1 MANPYEVY
9 ILFENLSTVGKYI
22 TNLYIATDAAGDDL
36 RLPSGSKTYT
46 LPGASDAN
54 EKEAYLL
61 KDLIVIPGLDNN
73 GVVVQP
79 TVKYLEIWLNDKDSS
94 DVVVLGVNTG
104 ATVNRQ
110 FEKMEYIIGEGTPI
124 KFKQK

>member
-1 MANPYEVY
+1 MAFDVY
-9 ILFENLSTVGKYI
+9 VLFENLSTTGKYI
-22 TNLYIATDAAGDDL
+22 TNLYMATDAVGVDL
-36 RLPSGSKTYT
+36 TLPSGSSTYT
-46 LPGASDAN
+46 LPGSNEAD

-61 KDLIVIPGLDNN
+61 KDLIVVGTPLNVN
-73 GVVVQP
+73 
-79 TVKYLEIWLNDKDSS
+79 YLEIWLNDKDSS

>member
-1 MANPYEVY
+1 MAAFEVY
-9 ILFENLSTVGKYI
+9 VLFENLSTVGKYI
-22 TNLYIATDAAGDDL
+22 TNLYTADDTATHDL
-36 RLPSGSKTYT
+36 ALPSGSVTYT
-46 LPGASDAN
+46 LPGASDAD
-54 EKEAYLL
+54 EKEAYLV
-61 KDLIVIPGLDNN
+61 KD
-73 GVVVQP
+73 VVVIGSP

-94 DVVVLGVNTG
+94 DVVILGVNTG

>member
-1 MANPYEVY
+1 MAAFEVY
-9 ILFENLSTVGKYI
+9 MLFENISIVGKYI
-22 TNLYIATDAAGDDL
+22 TNLYTADDTATHDL
-36 RLPSGSKTYT
+36 ALPSGSITYT
-46 LPGASDAN
+46 LPGASDTD

-61 KDLIVIPGLDNN
+61 KDVIVIGT
-73 GVVVQP
+73 P

-104 ATVNRQ
+104 STVNRQ

>member
-1 MANPYEVY
+1 MAAFEVY
-9 ILFENLSTVGKYI
+9 VLFENLSTIGKYI
-22 TNLYIATDAAGDDL
+22 TNLYTANDTAGDDL
-36 RLPSGSKTYT
+36 RLPSNSTTYT
-46 LPGASDAN
+46 LPGASDEN

-61 KDLIVIPGLDNN
+61 KDVIVIPGSA
-73 GVVVQP
+73 GQP

>member
-1 MANPYEVY
+1 MTAFEVY
-9 ILFENLSTVGKYI
+9 VLFENLSTIGKYI
-22 TNLYIATDAAGDDL
+22 TNLYTADDMATHDL
-36 RLPSGSKTYT
+36 ALPSGSVTYT
-46 LPGASDAN
+46 LPGASDAD
-54 EKEAYLL
+54 EKEAYMV
-61 KDLIVIPGLDNN
+61 KDVIVIGS
-73 GVVVQP
+73 P

-104 ATVNRQ
+104 STVNRQ

>member
-1 MANPYEVY
+1 MAAFEVY
-9 ILFENLSTVGKYI
+9 VLFENLSTVGKYI
-22 TNLYIATDAAGDDL
+22 TNLYTADDTPTHDL
-36 RLPSGSKTYT
+36 ALPSGSVTYT
-46 LPGASDAN
+46 LPGASDTD
-54 EKEAYLL
+54 EKESYLV
-61 KDLIVIPGLDNN
+61 KDVIVIGT
-73 GVVVQP
+73 P

>member
-22 TNLYIATDAAGDDL
+22 TNLYTADDTSTHDL
-36 RLPSGSKTYT
+36 TLPSGSVTYT
-46 LPGASDAN
+46 LPGASDTD
-54 EKEAYLL
+54 EKEAYLI
-61 KDLIVIPGLDNN
+61 KDVIVITGAAA
-73 GVVVQP
+73 P

>member
-1 MANPYEVY
+1 MAAFEVY
-9 ILFENLSTVGKYI
+9 VLFENISTVGKYI
-22 TNLYIATDAAGDDL
+22 TNLYAADDTPTHDL
-36 RLPSGSKTYT
+36 SLPSGSVTYT
-46 LPGASDAN
+46 LPGASDAD
-54 EKEAYLL
+54 EKEAYLV
-61 KDLIVIPGLDNN
+61 KDVIVIPGAT
-73 GVVVQP
+73 GQP

-104 ATVNRQ
+104 STVNRQ

>member
-1 MANPYEVY
+1 MAAFEVY
-9 ILFENLSTVGKYI
+9 ILFENISTVGKYI
-22 TNLYIATDAAGDDL
+22 TNLYTADDTATHDL
-36 RLPSGSKTYT
+36 SLPSGSVTYT
-46 LPGASDAN
+46 LPGASDTD
-54 EKEAYLL
+54 EKEAYIV
-61 KDLIVIPGLDNN
+61 KDVIVIGS
-73 GVVVQP
+73 P

>member
-1 MANPYEVY
+1 MAAFEVY
-9 ILFENLSTVGKYI
+9 VLFENLDVTGKYI
-22 TNLYIATDAAGDDL
+22 TNLYTADDTATHDL
-36 RLPSGSKTYT
+36 TLPSGSVTYT
-46 LPGASDAN
+46 LPGASDTD
-54 EKEAYLL
+54 EKEAYMV
-61 KDLIVIPGLDNN
+61 KDVIVIGT
-73 GVVVQP
+73 P

>member
-1 MANPYEVY
+1 MAAFEVY
-9 ILFENLSTVGKYI
+9 VLFENISTVGKYI
-22 TNLYIATDAAGDDL
+22 TNLYTADDTATHDL
-36 RLPSGSKTYT
+36 ALPSGSVTYT
-46 LPGASDAN
+46 LPGASNADK
-54 EKEAYLL
+54 KEAYMV
-61 KDLIVIPGLDNN
+61 KDVIVIGS
-73 GVVVQP
+73 P

-110 FEKMEYIIGEGTPI
+110 FEKMEYMIGEGTPI

>member
-1 MANPYEVY
+1 MAAFEVY
-9 ILFENLSTVGKYI
+9 VLFENLSTIGKYI
-22 TNLYIATDAAGDDL
+22 TNLYTADDTPTHDL
-36 RLPSGSKTYT
+36 ALPSGSVTYT
-46 LPGASDAN
+46 LPGASDTD
-54 EKEAYLL
+54 EKEAYLM
-61 KDLIVIPGLDNN
+61 KDVIVVGT
-73 GVVVQP
+73 P

-110 FEKMEYIIGEGTPI
+110 YEKMEDIIGEGTTI

>member
-1 MANPYEVY
+1 MAAFEVY
-9 ILFENLSTVGKYI
+9 VLFENLSTVGKYI
-22 TNLYIATDAAGDDL
+22 TNLYTADDTATHDL
-36 RLPSGSKTYT
+36 ALPSGSTTYT
-46 LPGASDAN
+46 LPGASDTN
-54 EKEAYLL
+54 EKEAYMV
-61 KDLIVIPGLDNN
+61 KDVIVIGT
-73 GVVVQP
+73 P

-110 FEKMEYIIGEGTPI
+110 FEKMEYIVGEGTPI

>member
-1 MANPYEVY
+1 MAAFEVY
-9 ILFENLSTVGKYI
+9 VLFENLSTVGKYI
-22 TNLYIATDAAGDDL
+22 TNLYTADDTATHDL
-36 RLPSGSKTYT
+36 SLPSGSVTYT
-46 LPGASDAN
+46 LPGASDTD
-54 EKEAYLL
+54 EKEAYLI
-61 KDLIVIPGLDNN
+61 KDIIVIGT
-73 GVVVQP
+73 P

-124 KFKQK
+124 RFKQK

>member
-1 MANPYEVY
+1 MTDFEVY
-9 ILFENLSTVGKYI
+9 VLFENLNTVGKYI
-22 TNLYIATDAAGDDL
+22 TNLYTADNTAGNDL
-36 RLPSGSKTYT
+36 KLPSGSTTYT
-46 LPGASDAN
+46 LPGASDAD

-61 KDLIVIPGLDNN
+61 KDLIVIPGKDSS
-73 GVVVQP
+73 GAVVQP

-110 FEKMEYIIGEGTPI
+110 FEKMEYVIGEGTPI

>member
-1 MANPYEVY
+1 MAAFEVY
-9 ILFENLSTVGKYI
+9 VLFENISTVGKYI
-22 TNLYIATDAAGDDL
+22 TNLYTADDTATHDL
-36 RLPSGSKTYT
+36 ALPSGSVTYT
-46 LPGASDAN
+46 LPGASDID
-54 EKEAYLL
+54 EKEAYLM
-61 KDLIVIPGLDNN
+61 KDVIVIGT
-73 GVVVQP
+73 P

-110 FEKMEYIIGEGTPI
+110 FEKMEYIIGEGTPL

>member
-1 MANPYEVY
+1 MAAFEVY
-9 ILFENLSTVGKYI
+9 VLFENLSTVGKYI
-22 TNLYIATDAAGDDL
+22 TNLYTADDTATHDL
-36 RLPSGSKTYT
+36 TLPSGSVTYT
-46 LPGASDAN
+46 LPGASDSD
-54 EKEAYLL
+54 EKEAYMVR
-61 KDLIVIPGLDNN
+61 DIIVIGT
-73 GVVVQP
+73 P

>member
-1 MANPYEVY
+1 MAAFEVY
-9 ILFENLSTVGKYI
+9 VLFENLSTVGKYI
-22 TNLYIATDAAGDDL
+22 TNLYTANDTAGDDL
-36 RLPSGSKTYT
+36 RLPSNSTTYT
-46 LPGASDAN
+46 LPGASDEN

-61 KDLIVIPGLDNN
+61 KDVIVIPGSA
-73 GVVVQP
+73 GQP

-104 ATVNRQ
+104 STVNRQ

>member
-1 MANPYEVY
+1 MAAFEVY
-9 ILFENLSTVGKYI
+9 VLFENLSTVGKYI
-22 TNLYIATDAAGDDL
+22 TNLYTADDTATHDL
-36 RLPSGSKTYT
+36 ALPSGSTTYT
-46 LPGASDAN
+46 LPGASDVD
-54 EKEAYLL
+54 EKEAYLV
-61 KDLIVIPGLDNN
+61 KDVIVIGT
-73 GVVVQP
+73 P

-124 KFKQK
+124 KLKQK

>member
-1 MANPYEVY
+1 MAAFEVY
-9 ILFENLSTVGKYI
+9 VLFENLSTIGKYI
-22 TNLYIATDAAGDDL
+22 TNLYTADDTATHDL
-36 RLPSGSKTYT
+36 ALPSGSTTYT
-46 LPGASDAN
+46 LPGASDTD
-54 EKEAYLL
+54 EKEAYMV
-61 KDLIVIPGLDNN
+61 KDVIVIGT
-73 GVVVQP
+73 P

-104 ATVNRQ
+104 STVNRQ

>member
-1 MANPYEVY
+1 MAAFEVY
-9 ILFENLSTVGKYI
+9 MLFENISMVGKYI
-22 TNLYIATDAAGDDL
+22 TNLYTADDTTTHDL
-36 RLPSGSKTYT
+36 ALPSGSVTYT
-46 LPGASDAN
+46 LPGASNTD

-61 KDLIVIPGLDNN
+61 KDVIVIGT
-73 GVVVQP
+73 P

-104 ATVNRQ
+104 STVNRQ

>member
-1 MANPYEVY
+1 MAAFEVY
-9 ILFENLSTVGKYI
+9 VLFENISTMGKYI
-22 TNLYIATDAAGDDL
+22 TNLYTANDTAGDDL
-36 RLPSGSKTYT
+36 RLPSNSTTYT
-46 LPGASDAN
+46 LPGASDEN

-61 KDLIVIPGLDNN
+61 KDVIVIPGAA
-73 GVVVQP
+73 GQP

-104 ATVNRQ
+104 STVNRQ

>member
-1 MANPYEVY
+1 MAAFEVY
-9 ILFENLSTVGKYI
+9 VLFENLSTVGKYI
-22 TNLYIATDAAGDDL
+22 TNLYTADDTATHDL
-36 RLPSGSKTYT
+36 TLPSGSVTYT
-46 LPGASDAN
+46 LPGASDSD
-54 EKEAYLL
+54 EKEAYMV
-61 KDLIVIPGLDNN
+61 KDVIVIGT
-73 GVVVQP
+73 P

-110 FEKMEYIIGEGTPI
+110 FEKMEYLIGEGTPI